1 MPLAGVLASLGVLLG
16 AVYMLTLCRKIL
28 FGPLDNPENKEMED
42 LNARELGYLV
52 PLAVLAIVMG
62 IFPNAFIGKTKP
74 SIEHLA
80 KNYKNYSLDFRMGSD
95 MSSKSA
101 N

>member
-1 MPLAGVLASLGVLLG
+1 MLG

-28 FGPLDNPENKEMED
+28 FGPLDNPENKELKD
-42 LNARELGYLV
+42 LNAREFGYLV
-52 PLAVLAIVMG
+52 PLAILAIVMG
-62 IFPNAFIGKTKP
+62 VFPNAFINKTRP

-80 KNYKNYSLDFRMGSD
+80 KNYKNYSLDYRMGYD
-95 MSSKSA
+95 MTDKSA